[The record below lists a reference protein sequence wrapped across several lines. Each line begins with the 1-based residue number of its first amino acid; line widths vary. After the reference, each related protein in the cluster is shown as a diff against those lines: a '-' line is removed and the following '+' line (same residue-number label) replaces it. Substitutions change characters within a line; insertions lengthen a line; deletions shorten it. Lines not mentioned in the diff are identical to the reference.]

1 MLKSYNVFRMLI
13 IHSKY
18 NSKNSR
24 TICQSY
30 KVIGG
35 KKFSIKSE
43 LNSGILRYS
52 FLFFITFSVV
62 LSCLIRDFEHF
73 TSDKTKYLEGKRSTN
88 DLQNFIN
95 NYWLVIVS
103 VTNVAFG
110 D

>member
-18 NSKNSR
+18 NSKISR

-35 KKFSIKSE
+35 AKFSIKSE
-43 LNSGILRYS
+43 LNSRILRYL
-52 FLFFITFSVV
+52 FIFFIIFSVV

-73 TSDKTKYLEGKRSTN
+73 ALDKTKNLEGKRSIN

-103 VTNVAFG
+103 VTNIAFG